1 MSCPESG
8 DVLAVTEK
16 DSEGERERERERMEA
31 ALFSFDSKIV
41 KCSSVISA
49 N

>member
-8 DVLAVTEK
+8 DVLAVTDR
-16 DSEGERERERERMEA
+16 DSEGERERMAA

>member
-1 MSCPESG
+1 MC
-8 DVLAVTEK
+8 LQLLRKIAR
-16 DSEGERERERERMEA
+16 ERERERERMEA